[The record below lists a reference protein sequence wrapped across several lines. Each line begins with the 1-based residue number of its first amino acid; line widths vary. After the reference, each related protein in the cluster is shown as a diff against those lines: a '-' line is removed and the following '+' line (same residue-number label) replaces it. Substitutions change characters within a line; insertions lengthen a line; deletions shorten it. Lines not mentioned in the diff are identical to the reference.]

1 MKMSSPS
8 SMSRFAAF
16 STLSAFSALAM
27 LASPASAQTAG
38 SNVFNVGWFHLYTD
52 DSSQPLTRTS
62 PPPSFTYAGSGSS
75 VGSADT
81 LGIAYTRYLTDHFS
95 LTLDAGVP
103 PKFKLDGSGTLAP
116 LGRLGTA
123 KQWSP
128 AIVAKWHFGEP
139 TQKWRPYVGV
149 GVTHVWYSSVNLSP
163 SLQGLVTGG
172 TGTAT
177 ANLSSSWAP
186 VANVGVNYSL
196 NEKWSIGFS
205 LSYIPLDTDAEI
217 IGRNA
222 AGTVISRHNT
232 NLTLDPYVGF
242 LSIGYRF

>member
-1 MKMSSPS
+1 MMKMSSPS
-8 SMSRFAAF
+8 SMSRFATF

-52 DSSQPLTRTS
+52 DSSQPLRQTS
-62 PPPSFTYAGSGSS
+62 PGSFTIPGSGSTVS
-75 VGSADT
+75 SADT

-103 PKFKLDGSGTLAP
+103 PKFKLDGTGSLAP

-128 AIVAKWHFGEP
+128 AVVAKWHFGEP

-172 TGTAT
+172 AGTAT

-186 VANVGVNYSL
+186 VANVGVNYNL

-217 IGRNA
+217 IGRDPGGN
-222 AGTVISRHNT
+222 VISRHNT

-242 LSIGYRF
+242 VSIGYRF